1 MSAVPPS
8 PGYFSDNPY
17 QTPNMSGDPNQP
29 RRGMV
34 NQVRVVA
41 ILNGVQGALELVMS
55 AIYLAMGGMFTFMRP
70 EMIRQG
76 NQQGDP
82 SAEVMANIMPI
93 VFFVLGGGMILLS
106 ILRIIASFRNYYFQ
120 NRVLGIVAMCLGL
133 VSSFTC
139 YCAPTSIGIAV
150 YGLIV
155 LFNREVI
162 EAFEL
167 RTKGATAD
175 QVLTTFQSRPL

>member
-17 QTPNMSGDPNQP
+17 QTPNVGGDPNVP

-41 ILNGVQGALELVMS
+41 ILGAVQGSLELVMS
-55 AIYLAMGGMFTFMRP
+55 AIYLFLGGMFTFMRP
-70 EMIRQG
+70 DMIRQG

-82 SAEVMANIMPI
+82 GAEVMANMMPI
-93 VFFVLGGGMILLS
+93 VFFVLGGGMILLA
-106 ILRIIASFRNYYFQ
+106 ILRIIASVRNYFFR

-139 YCAPTSIGIAV
+139 YCAPTSIAIAV

-155 LFNREVI
+155 MFNREVA

-175 QVLTTFQSRPL
+175 EVLTTFQSRPL